1 MQCPR
6 HQILRSVGR
15 ALHELAQQDDI
26 SLPDVRQRREG
37 VHARSDSLGRVLKL
51 RLLGNIAETV

>member
-1 MQCPR
+1 MNWLTQN
-6 HQILRSVGR
+6 
-15 ALHELAQQDDI
+15 DI
-26 SLPDVRQRREG
+26 SLPDVRQRGEG